1 MKTEDTM
8 EVEESC
14 TLQDTQELKVDNT
27 ELQVE
32 KTELKEENVEY
43 KKEHNMKTEYV
54 KCMEAKFNQLDNTKN
69 TTHMG
74 TENRESGNVLQT
86 EMVNRVTIPSATKD
100 KAFAGLESNLDMEN
114 SGGFI
119 QKSKSL
125 SLDMPA
131 FGNESHLLDA
141 SCSSDLLSSSF
152 ELPMDEVELG
162 AENELG
168 AEVELGAENELGA
181 EVELEGEVE
190 LGGDVELGGKHG
202 VEIGAEVELGN
213 ELGIDLGVEV
223 GGVVDLGVDSN
234 PMESAHLFRPYL

>member
-8 EVEESC
+8 EVDESC

-54 KCMEAKFNQLDNTKN
+54 KCMEAKFNQEQREFKEEQTELDNTKN

-100 KAFAGLESNLDMEN
+100 KAFAGLESSLDMED
-114 SGGFI
+114 SGSFI

-162 AENELG
+162 AE
-168 AEVELGAENELGA
+168 VELG
-181 EVELEGEVE
+181 GEVE
-190 LGGDVELGGKHG
+190 LGSKHG
-202 VEIGAEVELGN
+202 VEIGAEL
-213 ELGIDLGVEV
+213 DLGVE
-223 GGVVDLGVDSN
+223 LGVELGVTVGAEVEVSVDSI